1 MLFHLR
7 VSSTVFPYIHDF
19 FQHDKSNLLPNNT
32 CTYKK
37 ERKSSPPCCFNNQSL
52 VLLIFPFLSAEF
64 FINGWMEFS
73 ENFKDDREYK
83 YLKKFIL
90 HFFKINFWS
99 FVSYSETKKP
109 CLHEISKTVKT
120 WASKLC
126 GVIDLCTFVRRC
138 VKTILFDSS

>member
-99 FVSYSETKKP
+99 FVSYSETKKNLSP
-109 CLHEISKTVKT
+109 
-120 WASKLC
+120 W
-126 GVIDLCTFVRRC
+126 DLKNGKNLSIQTLWGDRPVYIR
-138 VKTILFDSS
+138 T

>member
-7 VSSTVFPYIHDF
+7 VSSTVFPYNHDL
-19 FQHDKSNLLPNNT
+19 FQHDKSNLLPKNT

-37 ERKSSPPCCFNNQSL
+37 KNGSRFCCFNNQSL

-64 FINGWMEFS
+64 FINGWIEFS
-73 ENFKDDREYK
+73 EIFKDDREYK

-99 FVSYSETKKP
+99 FVSYPETKK
-109 CLHEISKTVKT
+109 KTLSP
-120 WASKLC
+120 W
-126 GVIDLCTFVRRC
+126 DLKNGKNLSIQTLWGDKSV
-138 VKTILFDSS
+138 